1 MDRSRSER
9 SFQKPVFYE
18 LFSDFEGTLVLPEIP
33 YKDWALEK
41 VTEKAKFLHEYET
54 RLSRARAERTV
65 QAWVDYLTLYAK
77 VFNVSDFKEIS
88 SKYSINN
95 IFLSWYKRFLKA
107 YNYEH
112 VELTIVTRGFAP
124 VVRNYLERSDVKLS
138 LNGLK
143 IQPVKVIGSEPQF
156 DKQGVM
162 KALLSAVYSK
172 RKFVKDG
179 HIMLGDESEEKEFAD
194 YAYFVNL
201 SKWKGRE

>member
-1 MDRSRSER
+1 MNRARSER
-9 SFQKPVFYE
+9 SFQRPAFYE

-65 QAWVDYLTLYAK
+65 QAWGNYLSLYARIFAE
-77 VFNVSDFKEIS
+77 VDFKEIS
-88 SKYSINN
+88 GKYSINN

-107 YNYEH
+107 YNYER
-112 VELTIVTRGFAP
+112 VDLTIVTRGFAP
-124 VVRNYLERSDVKLS
+124 IVRNYLERSDVKLS
-138 LNGLK
+138 LDRLK
-143 IQPVKVIGSEPQF
+143 IQQVKVIGSEPQF

-162 KALLSAVYSK
+162 KALLSAIYSK

-179 HIMLGDESEEKEFAD
+179 HIMLGDESEEKEFAN
-194 YAYFVNL
+194 YAYFINL
-201 SKWKGRE
+201 SKWKGTE